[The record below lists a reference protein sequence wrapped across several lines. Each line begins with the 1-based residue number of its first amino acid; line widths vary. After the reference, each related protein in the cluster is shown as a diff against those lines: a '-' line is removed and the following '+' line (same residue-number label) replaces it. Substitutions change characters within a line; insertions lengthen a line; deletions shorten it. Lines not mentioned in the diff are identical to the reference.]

1 MDRWIVG
8 IHQSSDPII
17 QRYFFLSPVNLDRPF
32 DSSMPYRLLGHFLSV
47 LFLLPGLSFAA
58 AERAAKTTGWQ
69 SQRDRL
75 RLHYR
80 ASQPSQRLLRSPLLA
95 KTPASS
101 AAAAF
106 PDTLNILALRAEFQP
121 DSLEETTG
129 NGLFMLAANPEIT
142 IDPPPHNRAYFAAQL
157 TALANYYKSVSNGK
171 VVLNFQVLP
180 NDENAAYRLP
190 QDMRYY
196 GPGRDS
202 AERDKRL
209 SELLRD
215 AINAADAA
223 GGVDFSQFDSFIIFH
238 AGIGEDFAE
247 EIDETPND
255 IPSAFLNLNDLR
267 KDLGNNDPGYRGI
280 AVQNGAFFI
289 EDGIILPETQSREI
303 AGSGLI
309 EFGLLGTSTLMFGY
323 QLGLPNL
330 FNTETGASGI
340 GQFGLMDQGSNNYQG
355 LIPAQPEA
363 WSKVFLGW
371 EEPIVITSGEN
382 FEIAAAL
389 ANNPNKIYKI
399 PITDSEYFLLENRSR
414 DINGDRIASGRDV
427 NGVRIQFRESDFA
440 AEQAI
445 SVITQVDEYD
455 FGLPYT
461 VDQNNRALPGPGIL
475 IWHIDENIIRANYAS
490 NRVNA
495 DADHRGVDLE
505 EADGAQDIG
514 RFYGFLD
521 PGSGS
526 ELGLPE
532 DAWWSENPVITEYL
546 RPDEPVSF
554 GPKTMPSTAANNGSN
569 TGIVITNFS
578 DIAPVMTFSLR
589 NQFAVPNFPQYA
601 GGSSA
606 VLLSP
611 MLADLTGDG
620 RADIV
625 AATVS
630 GEIFAWQ
637 ADGSKVTANSDVA
650 TVTQP
655 NGLTA
660 QIPRAIFVESAQ
672 LASPPA
678 LADLVGDGGA
688 EVIALLQEGKL
699 QVWQAKDDDGN
710 GRADLAWQVEVGAT
724 QSNAVVRVETKNIFC
739 GNEAGTVFSFTGTG
753 ELRWQTALQ
762 RPVRGLALLGNGLL
776 VTLDNG
782 SAVLSENDGAVIP
795 SSLLL
800 SRGPAPNGAFAIA
813 DIDNDGQ
820 IEGLVVEQNGR
831 LFFPN
836 QQNAEQTV
844 LDFGAA
850 IGGLAIGDINRDGRK
865 EVVLAAGN
873 QLFAVNYNGVLT
885 ENFPRKIGEQPRTA
899 FVAQYLISPIIAD
912 VDGDGSQDVLV
923 PGADGNVYAYRG
935 NGSLVEGFPL
945 ALPGPGHGS
954 LAAGDLDND
963 GKLELV
969 GVSGSG
975 FVHVWRLPESS
986 GQADWPMYHR
996 DAAQTSLNLARETPV
1011 IADGKLMPE
1020 KSVYNYPNP
1029 AREGSTR
1036 IRYRLNGAAKVKI
1049 SIFDTAGDLVTE
1061 FEGPGLAQADNE
1073 VEWQLNGVQSGVYL
1087 AKVEAQGDS
1096 EKVMKIIKIA
1106 VVK

>member
-1 MDRWIVG
+1 MPESINAR
-8 IHQSSDPII
+8 
-17 QRYFFLSPVNLDRPF
+17 LSPVNFDRPF
-32 DSSMPYRLLGHFLSV
+32 ESPMPNRLFGSALSV
-47 LFLLPGLSFAA
+47 LFVLPWLSFAGSGP
-58 AERAAKTTGWQ
+58 ETNTTGWQ
-69 SQRDRL
+69 SARARL
-75 RLHYR
+75 RPHYR
-80 ASQPSQRLLRSPLLA
+80 ASQPSQRLLQSARLA
-95 KTPASS
+95 KSS
-101 AAAAF
+101 TAFTADVF
-106 PDTLNILALRAEFQP
+106 PDTLAILALRVEFQR
-121 DSLEETTG
+121 DTSAQTTG
-129 NGLFMLAANPEIT
+129 DGGFMLAADPKKT

-157 TALANYYKSVSNGK
+157 TALANYYKNVSRGK
-171 VVLNFQVLP
+171 LVLTFEVWP
-180 NDENAAYRLP
+180 NDDNAGYRLS
-190 QDMRYY
+190 QEMKYY

-202 AERDKRL
+202 AERDRHL
-209 SELLRD
+209 AELLRD
-215 AINAADAA
+215 AIHAADAA
-223 GGVDFSQFDSFIIFH
+223 GGVDFSRFDSFIIFH
-238 AGIGEDFAE
+238 AGIGEDFDE
-247 EIDETPND
+247 EIDNTPND
-255 IPSAFLNLNDLR
+255 ISSAFLNLNDLR
-267 KDLGNNDPGYRGI
+267 KELGNNDPGYRGI
-280 AVQNGAFFI
+280 AVQNGAFHI

-303 AGSGLI
+303 AGSGLL
-309 EFGLLGTSTLMFGY
+309 EFGLLGTSALMFGY

-330 FNTETGASGI
+330 FNTESGASGI

-355 LIPAQPEA
+355 LMPAQPEA

-371 EEPIVITSGEN
+371 EEPIVVTSGEN
-382 FEIAAAL
+382 LEIAAAL
-389 ANNPNKIYKI
+389 ANHPNKIYKI
-399 PITDSEYFLLENRSR
+399 PITESEYFLLENRSR
-414 DINGDRIASGRDV
+414 DVNGDRIASGRDV
-427 NGVRIQFRESDFA
+427 NGVRIQFRENDFA

-461 VDQNNRALPGPGIL
+461 VDQNNRALPGLGIL
-475 IWHIDENIIRANYAS
+475 IWHIDENVIRANYAA

-526 ELGLPE
+526 ELGVPE
-532 DAWWSENPVITEYL
+532 DAWWSKNPVITEYL

-554 GPKTMPSTAANNGSN
+554 GPKTIPSTAANNGSN

-578 DIAPVMTFSLR
+578 DIAPLMTFSVR
-589 NQFAVPNFPQYA
+589 NQFAVPNFPQFA
-601 GGSSA
+601 GGSA
-606 VLLSP
+606 AALLSP

-637 ADGSKVTANSDVA
+637 ADGSKAIANSDVA
-650 TVTQP
+650 TITQP
-655 NGLTA
+655 NGRAT
-660 QIPRAIFVESAQ
+660 QIPRATFVAGGP
-672 LASPPA
+672 LAAPPA
-678 LADLVGDGGA
+678 LADLVGEGGA
-688 EVIALLQEGKL
+688 EVIVLLQEGKL

-724 QSNAVVRVETKNIFC
+724 RSNLVVRAVTKNVFC
-739 GNEAGTVFSFTGTG
+739 GNEAGAVFSFTGTG

-762 RPVRGLALLGNGLL
+762 RPVRGLALLGSGLL
-776 VTLDNG
+776 VALDNG
-782 SAVLSENDGAVIP
+782 AAVLSEDGAVL
-795 SSLLL
+795 SSNLPL
-800 SRGPAPNGAFAIA
+800 SRGLAPNGAFAIA
-813 DIDNDGQ
+813 DVDNDGQ
-820 IEGLVVEQNGR
+820 IEGLVAEQDGR
-831 LFFPN
+831 MFFPIN
-836 QQNAEQTV
+836 QGAEQLV

-885 ENFPRKIGEQPRTA
+885 ENFPRKIG
-899 FVAQYLISPIIAD
+899 AQQQTTNAAQDLISPIIAD
-912 VDGDGSQDVLV
+912 VDGDGGQDILV
-923 PGADGNVYAYRG
+923 PGVDGSVYAYRG
-935 NGSLVEGFPL
+935 NGALVEGFPL
-945 ALPGPGHGS
+945 AMPGPSRGS

-975 FVHVWRLPESS
+975 FVHVWRLPESGS
-986 GQADWPMYHR
+986 QADWPMYHH
-996 DAAQTSLNLARETPV
+996 DAAQTSFNPARETPV
-1011 IADGKLMPE
+1011 MAEGRLMPE

-1049 SIFDTAGDLVTE
+1049 SIFDTAGDLVRE

-1087 AKVEAQGDS
+1087 AKVEARGET
-1096 EKVMKIIKIA
+1096 EKVMKVIKIA

>member
-1 MDRWIVG
+1 MTFRAWLALAVFSLLLENSPASNLRHTG
-8 IHQSSDPII
+8 PQSADK
-17 QRYFFLSPVNLDRPF
+17 RLRAE
-32 DSSMPYRLLGHFLSV
+32 YRLNQPTIRLHS
-47 LFLLPGLSFAA
+47 GLS
-58 AERAAKTTGWQ
+58 
-69 SQRDRL
+69 
-75 RLHYR
+75 
-80 ASQPSQRLLRSPLLA
+80 RSA
-95 KTPASS
+95 VV
-101 AAAAF
+101 
-106 PDTLNILALRAEFQP
+106 DTLDILALRVEFQI

-129 NGLFMLAANPEIT
+129 NGRFMLAPDPNIT
-142 IDPPPHNRAYFAAQL
+142 IDPPPHNRAYFEAQL
-157 TALANYYKSVSNGK
+157 TALANYYRTVSNGK
-171 VVLNFQVLP
+171 VILRFQVLP
-180 NDENAAYRLP
+180 NDENAGYLLA

-196 GPGRDS
+196 GPGRDHADS
-202 AERDKRL
+202 DRRL
-209 SELLRD
+209 VELFRD
-215 AINAADAA
+215 AIAAADAA
-223 GGVDFSQFDSFIIFH
+223 AGVDFSRFDSFIVFH
-238 AGIGEDFAE
+238 AGIGEDFNE
-247 EIDETPND
+247 EVDLTPND

-267 KDLGNNDPGYRGI
+267 KELGNNDPGYRGI
-280 AVQNGAFFI
+280 PVQNGVFFV
-289 EDGIILPETQSREI
+289 EDGILLPETQSREI

-414 DINGDRIASGRDV
+414 DVNGDRIASGRDV
-427 NGVRIQFRESDFA
+427 NGVRIQFRENDFA

-445 SVITQVDEYD
+445 GVITQVDEYD

-521 PGSGS
+521 LGSGS

-532 DAWWSENPVITEYL
+532 DAWWSENPIITEYL
-546 RPDEPVSF
+546 RPNEPVSF
-554 GPKTMPSTAANNGSN
+554 GPKTIPSTASNSGSN

-601 GGSSA
+601 GGNSA
-606 VLLSP
+606 ALLSP
-611 MLADLTGDG
+611 MLADLTGDDK
-620 RADIV
+620 ADIV
-625 AATVS
+625 AATIS
-630 GEIFAWQ
+630 GDIFAWQ
-637 ADGSKVTANSDVA
+637 ADGSKVIANSDVA

-660 QIPRAIFVESAQ
+660 QIPRATFVDGGP

-678 LADLVGDGGA
+678 LADLVGDGRA

-724 QSNAVVRVETKNIFC
+724 QSNVTVRTETKNVFC
-739 GNEAGTVFSFTGTG
+739 GNEGGSVYSFTGAG

-762 RPVRGLALLGNGLL
+762 RPVRGVSLLGTGLL
-776 VTLDNG
+776 VALDNG
-782 SAVLSENDGAVIP
+782 STILSEDGAVIP
-795 SSLLL
+795 SSLPL

-820 IEGLVVEQNGR
+820 AEGLVAEQDGR
-831 LFFPN
+831 LFFPIN
-836 QQNAEQTV
+836 QGAEQSV

-865 EVVLAAGN
+865 EVVLAANN
-873 QLFAVNYNGVLT
+873 QLFAVNYNGVLS
-885 ENFPRKIGEQPRTA
+885 ENFPVKVGSSSQTGNGV
-899 FVAQYLISPIIAD
+899 FNTKTPIIAD

-923 PGADGNVYAYRG
+923 PGVDGNVYAFHG
-935 NGSLVEGFPL
+935 TGALVEGFPL
-945 ALPGPGHGS
+945 ALLGPGRGS

-975 FVHVWRLPESS
+975 FVHAWRLPESNL
-986 GQADWPMYHR
+986 QTDWAMYHR
-996 DAAQTSLNLARETPV
+996 DAAQTSLNPARETPV

-1020 KSVYNYPNP
+1020 QSVYNYPNP

-1087 AKVEAQGDS
+1087 AKVEAQGEA
-1096 EKVMKIIKIA
+1096 EKMMKIIKIA

>member
-1 MDRWIVG
+1 M
-8 IHQSSDPII
+8 
-17 QRYFFLSPVNLDRPF
+17 PF
-32 DSSMPYRLLGHFLSV
+32 RLLGYVLSFLV
-47 LFLLPGLSFAA
+47 LLPGLSFTAV
-58 AERAAKTTGWQ
+58 ERAAKTTGWQ

-75 RLHYR
+75 RPQYR

-95 KTPASS
+95 KTS
-101 AAAAF
+101 APSTAIAF
-106 PDTLNILALRAEFQP
+106 PDTLNILALRVEFQP
-121 DSLEETTG
+121 DALAETTG
-129 NGLFMLAANPEIT
+129 DGLFMLTPNAEIT
-142 IDPPPHNRAYFAAQL
+142 IDPPPHNRAYFEAQL
-157 TALANYYKSVSNGK
+157 TALANYYKSVSSGK
-171 VVLNFQVLP
+171 VILRFQVLP
-180 NDENAAYRLP
+180 NDENAGYRLP
-190 QDMRYY
+190 QEMRYY

-209 SELLRD
+209 AELLRD
-215 AINAADAA
+215 AIGVADAA
-223 GGVDFSQFDSFIIFH
+223 GGIDFSQFDSFIIFH

-280 AVQNGAFFI
+280 AVQNGAFFV
-289 EDGIILPETQSREI
+289 EDGILLPETQSREI

-309 EFGLLGTSTLMFGY
+309 EFGLLGTSALMFGY

-330 FNTETGASGI
+330 FNTEAGASGI

-355 LIPAQPEA
+355 LIPVQPEA

-382 FEIAAAL
+382 VEIAAAL

-461 VDQNNRALPGPGIL
+461 VDQNNRAVPGPGIL
-475 IWHIDENIIRANYAS
+475 IWHIDENIIRENYAS

-495 DADHRGVDLE
+495 DANHRGVDLE

-532 DAWWSENPVITEYL
+532 DAWWSKNPVITEYL

-554 GPKTMPSTAANNGSN
+554 GPKTIPSTASNSGSN

-589 NQFAVPNFPQYA
+589 NQFAVPNFPQFA

-606 VLLSP
+606 TLLSP

-620 RADIV
+620 RAEIV
-625 AATVS
+625 AANDS
-630 GEIFAWQ
+630 GDIFAWQ
-637 ADGSKVTANSDVA
+637 ADGSKVIANGDVA
-650 TVTQP
+650 TITQP

-660 QIPRAIFVESAQ
+660 QIPRATFVDGGP

-678 LADLVGDGGA
+678 LADLVGDGRA
-688 EVIALLQEGKL
+688 EVIALLQDGKL

-724 QSNAVVRVETKNIFC
+724 QSNVVVRAVTKNVFC
-739 GNEAGTVFSFTGTG
+739 GNEAGTVYSFTGAG
-753 ELRWQTALQ
+753 ELRWQTVLQ
-762 RPVRGLALLGNGLL
+762 RPVRGVSLLGTGLL
-776 VTLDNG
+776 VALDNG
-782 SAVLSENDGAVIP
+782 STILSEDGAVIP
-795 SSLLL
+795 SSLPL
-800 SRGPAPNGAFAIA
+800 SRGLAPNGAFAIA

-820 IEGLVVEQNGR
+820 AEGLVAEQDGR
-831 LFFPN
+831 LFFPTS
-836 QQNAEQTV
+836 QGAEQVV
-844 LDFGAA
+844 LEFGDA

-885 ENFPRKIGEQPRTA
+885 ENFPRKIGAQPRTA

-935 NGSLVEGFPL
+935 NGALVEGFPL
-945 ALPGPGHGS
+945 AMPGPGRGA

-969 GVSGSG
+969 GASGSG

-996 DAAQTSLNLARETPV
+996 DAAQTSLNPARETPV

-1020 KSVYNYPNP
+1020 QSVYNYPNP

-1036 IRYRLNGAAKVKI
+1036 IRYRLNGTAKVKI

-1087 AKVEAQGDS
+1087 AKVEAQGEA
-1096 EKVMKIIKIA
+1096 EKMMKIIKIA